1 MIITRSSKKLS
12 LEDAIANLQSDLSE
26 KITNLTTEVR
36 STKDE
41 VINLKDV
48 IIKRLQDENELLRKK
63 SNKLENKVVSLESSI
78 NQVKQYGRRNNI
90 VISGIPDGISDN
102 DLGSTVFDIMKDV
115 DVDINS
121 CDIKACHRIGKSDQS
136 TESKKTIVCF
146 INRKYCKKALL
157 KKKIFA
163 TINTVTKYNFSRNNQ
178 IFVNESLTKTNESLA
193 FYSRK
198 LKRSGLI
205 HCPYLR
211 KVSMQKQVHHI
222 DSFYKQFPEFV
233 FLMMMTLI
241 FS

>member
-12 LEDAIANLQSDLSE
+12 LKDAIANLQSDLSE

-36 STKDE
+36 STKDD

-121 CDIKACHRIGKSDQS
+121 SDIKACHRIW
-136 TESKKTIVCF
+136 
-146 INRKYCKKALL
+146 
-157 KKKIFA
+157 
-163 TINTVTKYNFSRNNQ
+163 
-178 IFVNESLTKTNESLA
+178 
-193 FYSRK
+193 
-198 LKRSGLI
+198 
-205 HCPYLR
+205 
-211 KVSMQKQVHHI
+211 
-222 DSFYKQFPEFV
+222 
-233 FLMMMTLI
+233 
-241 FS
+241 

>member
-121 CDIKACHRIGKSDQS
+121 SDIKACHRIW
-136 TESKKTIVCF
+136 
-146 INRKYCKKALL
+146 
-157 KKKIFA
+157 
-163 TINTVTKYNFSRNNQ
+163 
-178 IFVNESLTKTNESLA
+178 
-193 FYSRK
+193 
-198 LKRSGLI
+198 
-205 HCPYLR
+205 
-211 KVSMQKQVHHI
+211 
-222 DSFYKQFPEFV
+222 
-233 FLMMMTLI
+233 
-241 FS
+241 